1 MFIVC
6 KTCILKYF
14 DDNNNPKAQSC
25 PKCLKQVHS
34 TKPKVNIRSDPTLQD
49 IVYKLVPGLFKNEM
63 MRRKE
68 YFMRY
73 PEKASGLS
81 NEEKG
86 EMNGERLILSTD
98 DYVQITIEYFPEV
111 TNPYKLLPFNN
122 NENLEI
128 QLDNLNQRRYLL
140 CKAGMRVLHLKK
152 FIRSKYELESNV
164 PVDFFYKHE
173 LLEDNYTIMDLAYIY
188 SWRRQIPIPLYY
200 LILEPDKT
208 RDDYLWLISK
218 NKQNS
223 FTVKSDK
230 SSRSNRIK
238 LKKYTKL
245 SPKMCSEN
253 DNLVVNRI
261 ISNRNSSISSN
272 SNSSSNDI
280 SSRKKNKSNIGF
292 ISISSNAK
300 QSQSTKSSST
310 PPSSSLHKNRQN
322 QLKRPVN
329 DVIDSKNS
337 NVKKSKSEKRPEQVL
352 IIPNGLNSNDSSSTE
367 LSSSV
372 NSPIENNSNEIES
385 LSTNGRSIIE
395 GVKSNPIDDQKTK
408 NFLNNLTIETN
419 SISKIIESNSSR
431 ASSPDSNFGFDG
443 SIPLARLD
451 EIIDKDSNQSPN
463 TNQFIDNLLKKIV
476 ENVSE
481 TFMIEN
487 NQVVE
492 TTSCEAKLE
501 KSLNPDVIG
510 SNDGQDKIPDKT
522 IESKCSTDL
531 KLIKDN
537 SLDPLKVSPINRDT
551 PILQNGQND
560 SGKIDIIEQK
570 RVDKLDLT
578 AIVTNDIVIQD
589 LKSE

>member
-1 MFIVC
+1 MPGGDSGGDRMTLTVTQAPTNNGSFMFLKQSDTNVTSLVSKSRRSAPNQIQSIMIDKSKNGHIATGEINNVKTSTGSSSSSLSSSTSKIDQEERKFVKDLNEFISCYLCKGYLIDATTIIECLHSFC

-208 RDDYLWLISK
+208 RDDYLC
-218 NKQNS
+218 
-223 FTVKSDK
+223 
-230 SSRSNRIK
+230 
-238 LKKYTKL
+238 KK
-245 SPKMCSEN
+245 
-253 DNLVVNRI
+253 
-261 ISNRNSSISSN
+261 
-272 SNSSSNDI
+272 
-280 SSRKKNKSNIGF
+280 
-292 ISISSNAK
+292 
-300 QSQSTKSSST
+300 
-310 PPSSSLHKNRQN
+310 
-322 QLKRPVN
+322 
-329 DVIDSKNS
+329 
-337 NVKKSKSEKRPEQVL
+337 
-352 IIPNGLNSNDSSSTE
+352 
-367 LSSSV
+367 
-372 NSPIENNSNEIES
+372 
-385 LSTNGRSIIE
+385 
-395 GVKSNPIDDQKTK
+395 
-408 NFLNNLTIETN
+408 
-419 SISKIIESNSSR
+419 
-431 ASSPDSNFGFDG
+431 
-443 SIPLARLD
+443 
-451 EIIDKDSNQSPN
+451 
-463 TNQFIDNLLKKIV
+463 
-476 ENVSE
+476 
-481 TFMIEN
+481 
-487 NQVVE
+487 
-492 TTSCEAKLE
+492 
-501 KSLNPDVIG
+501 
-510 SNDGQDKIPDKT
+510 
-522 IESKCSTDL
+522 
-531 KLIKDN
+531 
-537 SLDPLKVSPINRDT
+537 
-551 PILQNGQND
+551 
-560 SGKIDIIEQK
+560 
-570 RVDKLDLT
+570 
-578 AIVTNDIVIQD
+578 
-589 LKSE
+589 